1 MVIKTILLLSGYLGS
16 FAILLVTKPI
26 IGYALLLWSFMGF
39 CLAGIGMSIMHD
51 ANHGAYSKN
60 KNVNYW
66 LGHTLNLLG
75 GSVFNWKLQHN
86 YLHHTFTN
94 IANWD
99 EDIQNKLALRLNPD
113 GEAKP
118 FHRFQYLY
126 AFALYGIATLYWV
139 IAKDFFQ
146 FLRYTEKGINKNSIA
161 ENRMIFLKMSL
172 AKVVYFITMLVL
184 PPLLFQLAFW
194 PWLGGFLLMHF
205 VAGII
210 LTVVFQLAHTITE
223 TTHPVPNEN
232 GTIENAWAIHQM
244 NTTANFSRNN
254 KWLSWYVGGLN
265 FQVEHHL
272 FPAICHV
279 HYPEIAHIVKQT
291 AEEFDI
297 PYLENK
303 SFALAVAS
311 HIRALKRFG
320 LPNINEAIN

>member
-1 MVIKTILLLSGYLGS
+1 MVIKTMLLLSGYIGS
-16 FAILLVTKPI
+16 FAILLITTPML
-26 IGYALLLWSFMGF
+26 GNALLLWAFMGF

-113 GEAKP
+113 GKAKP

-146 FLRYTEKGINKNSIA
+146 FLRYTEKGINKNSIT
-161 ENRMIFLKMSL
+161 ENRTIFLKMSL
-172 AKVVYFITMLVL
+172 AKVVYFVAMLVL
-184 PPLLFQLAFW
+184 PPLLFHLAFW

-210 LTVVFQLAHTITE
+210 LTIVFQLAHTITE

-272 FPAICHV
+272 FPAVCHV
-279 HYPEIAHIVKQT
+279 HYPEIALIVKQT
-291 AEEFDI
+291 AEEFGI

-320 LPNINEAIN
+320 VPNINEAIN